1 MKKKLVSIITIL
13 VLILCAI
20 FVVVKNKDNQQSNLN
35 NPPSK
40 TTNTVNDDS
49 STNDDNEDNDSS
61 TNKIVHEDE
70 GYVEMKKRDLP
81 SWTDFKMS
89 LKGQEFQL
97 PMLYSDFEKLGYKIP
112 DIRES
117 DCFNPLQSASDILV
131 TNEDGSKFHIIM
143 ENKDTLSA
151 SVYDCYV
158 TGIQFTTEYQP
169 SSYNLPVDLALNM
182 SYDEII
188 EKLGEPVQKYQPNDE
203 STAIWNINQKY
214 SCTVHFNA
222 NNIATEISMNYN
234 LD

>member
-35 NPPSK
+35 NPPSEIA
-40 TTNTVNDDS
+40 NTVNNNS
-49 STNDDNEDNDSS
+49 STNNDKKNDSS
-61 TNKIVHEDE
+61 TDKIAHEDE

-117 DCFNPLQSASDILV
+117 DSFNPLQSASDILV

>member
-35 NPPSK
+35 NPPSEIA
-40 TTNTVNDDS
+40 NTVNNNS
-49 STNDDNEDNDSS
+49 STNNDKKNDSS

-70 GYVEMKKRDLP
+70 EYVEMKKRDLP

-117 DCFNPLQSASDILV
+117 DSFNPLQSAFDILV

-169 SSYNLPVDLALNM
+169 SSYNLPADLALNM